1 MRTPL
6 IFVSLLLL
14 GMSTL
19 SLLMPWYTR
28 PELFFGVTVLS
39 EFRHTAPARRIARGY
54 RAGMCGVA
62 AVALGIL
69 FAMHRPVI
77 ALFAHILGTCTTLIA
92 AHHAASKYGSARAS
106 AVEVDLSAAPERMP
120 GGAMAPLLPFVWL
133 LGLGLWAALNTARL
147 PARLIVHWGVHGPD
161 RWVATTPQALVVLL
175 ALPGLGCL
183 VLAATAYG
191 VLHWSRR
198 ISTSGPAA
206 SSERQFRRRMVL
218 LALTIEYLLAVL
230 PVFMLLGAPQAA
242 VRTWGIVL
250 WITLIVFFIRLV
262 HAGQG
267 GSRVVDQTARAAPAA
282 PVGHAA
288 PVGDRTDDAHWL
300 GGMIY
305 VNRADRAL
313 FVEKRMGIGWTLNFG
328 SLWAWLL
335 LAGVIAI
342 PLVLR
347 IALARSSVDAP
358 EVRAQAQTAA
368 LAWLGSID
376 AGDYPHSWDTAAT
389 PFRNAVPEAQWVSRI
404 SALRGR
410 LGVLRSR
417 SLSST
422 RYADS
427 LPGAPDGKYVVIKF
441 NTSFEHEADATETVT
456 PMKDS
461 DGQWRV
467 SGYYIK

>member
-6 IFVSLLLL
+6 ILLSLLLL

-54 RAGMCGVA
+54 RAGICGVA

-92 AHHAASKYGSARAS
+92 AHHAASKYASPRAS

-120 GGAMAPLLPFVWL
+120 GGAMAPLLPLVWL
-133 LGLGLWAALNTARL
+133 LGLGIWATMNTARL
-147 PARLIVHWGVHGPD
+147 PARLIVHWGLHGPD
-161 RWVATTPQALVVLL
+161 RWVATTPQAVL
-175 ALPGLGCL
+175 ALFALQGLACL

-206 SSERQFRRRMVL
+206 SSEGQFRRQMVL
-218 LALTIEYLLAVL
+218 LALTTEYLLAVL
-230 PVFMLLGAPQAA
+230 PVCMLLGAPQAA
-242 VRTWGIVL
+242 VRTWGVVL

-262 HAGQG
+262 RAGQG
-267 GSRVVDQTARAAPAA
+267 GSRVVDQTAR
-282 PVGHAA
+282 AA

-347 IALARSSVDAP
+347 IALARSSLDTP

-368 LAWLGSID
+368 LAWLGSLH
-376 AGDYPHSWDTAAT
+376 AGDYTHSWDTAAT
-389 PFRNAVPEAQWVSRI
+389 GFRNAVPEAQWVSRI

-417 SLSST
+417 SVSST

-427 LPGAPDGKYVVIKF
+427 LPGAPNGEYVVIKF
-441 NTSFEHEADATETVT
+441 STSFEHEVQATETVT

-467 SGYYIK
+467 SGYYIE